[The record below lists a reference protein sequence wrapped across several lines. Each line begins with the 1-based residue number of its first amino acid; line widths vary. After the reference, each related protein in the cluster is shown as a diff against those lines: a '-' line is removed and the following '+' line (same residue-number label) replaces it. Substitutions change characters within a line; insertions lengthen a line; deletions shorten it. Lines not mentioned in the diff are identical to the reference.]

1 MRVVSSTGGRSL
13 AERKYIHLMQHLSI
27 LRTCRN
33 WWPSSRG
40 VCDKCGYGARFCW
53 AGPCRKADSGSAPSA
68 RRGGGE
74 SAGGGCCAPWSPR
87 RTAGRRKSRSATPA
101 PYCRSDSPPP
111 RLCTALK
118 ENGMQ
123 QVRQDRR
130 WTNEYA
136 TLSLS
141 DAHSNSSSGAKSKDV
156 KGFRCQGN
164 YGLY

>member
-1 MRVVSSTGGRSL
+1 
-13 AERKYIHLMQHLSI
+13 MQHPSI

-53 AGPCRKADSGSAPSA
+53 AEPCRKADSGSAPSA

-101 PYCRSDSPPP
+101 PYGRSDSPPP

-123 QVRQDRR
+123 QVRQEMDLRILCHR
-130 WTNEYA
+130 MPIPNLA
-136 TLSLS
+136 P
-141 DAHSNSSSGAKSKDV
+141 ARKAKTWRDFAV
-156 KGFRCQGN
+156 KEIVVFIN
-164 YGLY
+164 FLTS